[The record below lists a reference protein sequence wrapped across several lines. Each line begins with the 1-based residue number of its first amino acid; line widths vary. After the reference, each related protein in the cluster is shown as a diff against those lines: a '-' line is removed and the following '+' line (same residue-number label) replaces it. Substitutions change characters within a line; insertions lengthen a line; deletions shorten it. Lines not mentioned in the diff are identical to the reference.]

1 MWKTIEQVKSLENI
15 IASGEIKVDEAAQL
29 WELYIIKL
37 KRDILMLENNV
48 NNFSEE
54 KISRRLKNRNQR
66 RLYQRINQG

>member
-48 NNFSEE
+48 NNFSEGGN
-54 KISRRLKNRNQR
+54 ISHRL
-66 RLYQRINQG
+66 